1 MSVATVTQISTI
13 SPEGSRRQPR
23 GFGAASKTLPNVHGA
38 WVKDINVVIEDGN
51 HTGYSVNV
59 ELTFALEYGA

>member
-23 GFGAASKTLPNVHGA
+23 GFGGASKTLPNVHGA
-38 WVKDINVVIEDGN
+38 WAKGMNVLIKGGSY
-51 HTGYSVNV
+51 TG
-59 ELTFALEYGA
+59 L

>member
-23 GFGAASKTLPNVHGA
+23 GFVGASKTLPNVHGA
-38 WVKDINVVIEDGN
+38 CVKDMNVLIEVGN
-51 HTGYSVNV
+51 YAGYSVNV
-59 ELTFALEYGA
+59 EVTFALQDGA